1 MGGPAVGGAPG
12 QALPDLIV
20 LEVGV
25 AEVPQGRPEGARGR
39 WHACSGPW
47 CHPWRCGRVYAAGWR
62 VWPPQ
67 RDRAPWADCGLGGAR
82 ADARFVRQVRALTG
96 PHTVEVNGDRLQA
109 DEIFINVGARAA
121 VPDMPGVRDVPFLTN
136 TGILDLDVVPE
147 HGVVA

>member
-12 QALPDLIV
+12 PALPDLIV

-47 CHPWRCGRVYAAGWR
+47 CHSWRCGRVYAAGWR